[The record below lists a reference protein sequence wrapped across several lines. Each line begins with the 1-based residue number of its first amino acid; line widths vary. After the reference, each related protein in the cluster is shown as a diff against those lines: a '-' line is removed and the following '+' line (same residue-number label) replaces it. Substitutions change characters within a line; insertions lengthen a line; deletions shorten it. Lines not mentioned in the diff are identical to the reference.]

1 MAQAA
6 ASGSRLLELEI
17 QYKKHP
23 DEFGTAKPGAGLRLS
38 RRKVSISPSP
48 HASATIPRAHLFSAD
63 QIAAG
68 TRVRVEAN
76 KACATQSLMRGSGLT
91 LGTAGIA
98 STFSIQARV
107 GGWVGVRMCACVCMR
122 ISLSLSLSHTHTH
135 IYVSIYVSI
144 YLCIYLSI
152 YVYSYLSI
160 NLSIYPS
167 DGMALA
173 IYGGHRRPGSGWMA

>member
-6 ASGSRLLELEI
+6 ASGGRLLELEI

-23 DEFGTAKPGAGLRLS
+23 DEFGTAQPGAGLRLS

-76 KACATQSLMRGSGLT
+76 KACATQSLMRGPGLT

-122 ISLSLSLSHTHTH
+122 ISLSLSLSLTHTHTLSLSLTLSPYLYLSMYLCM
-135 IYVSIYVSI
+135 YVCMYVCMYLSI
-144 YLCIYLSI
+144 YLCI
-152 YVYSYLSI
+152 
-160 NLSIYPS
+160 
-167 DGMALA
+167 
-173 IYGGHRRPGSGWMA
+173 